1 MIPCLLSFAAE
12 PWQDLERTNQKVDCL
27 YMSASKPKS
36 SLTLENAQGL
46 QVIRPQILE
55 KVLKDSEHQNNQN
68 IQNQVQQIQAV
79 QWD

>member
-1 MIPCLLSFAAE
+1 
-12 PWQDLERTNQKVDCL
+12 
-27 YMSASKPKS
+27 MSASKPKS

-68 IQNQVQQIQAV
+68 IQSQVQQIQAV